1 MAEMIQGW
9 TVGLSRQNVLG
20 TRERRVGILLV
31 SIIVLSAADLL
42 LTIAHLQTIGMIE
55 ANPIAAFLIRT
66 TASAWILSAYKLC
79 TVAVCVSLLFRL
91 RRHRSSEIAGWVALA
106 VLGAMAVQ
114 WHFYSASLDSPEM
127 LALARSHYPDAWL
140 SIGID

>member
-1 MAEMIQGW
+1 MIQGW

-66 TASAWILSAYKLC
+66 TSSAWILSAYKLC

-140 SIGID
+140 CIGID

>member
-66 TASAWILSAYKLC
+66 TASAWILSARPTAL
-79 TVAVCVSLLFRL
+79 
-91 RRHRSSEIAGWVALA
+91 RSSA
-106 VLGAMAVQ
+106 
-114 WHFYSASLDSPEM
+114 
-127 LALARSHYPDAWL
+127 
-140 SIGID
+140 